1 MSELKRYVKERIEK
15 IYRDLE
21 LDKKIGA
28 DTYDNIGRLNE
39 VLAIEKIL
47 TKEGLK

>member
-1 MSELKRYVKERIEK
+1 METLRKYVKERIEK

-21 LDKKIGA
+21 LDRKVGA

-47 TKEGLK
+47 EREGLS